1 MHANVLKMLILSTKD
16 SLERKTLMDQCDMLI
31 NPQKMGE
38 RFKLLAIRRFNF
50 NTPIPGFIDSDVVY
64 Q

>member
-1 MHANVLKMLILSTKD
+1 MLILSTKD
-16 SLERKTLMDQCDMLI
+16 SLERKTLIDQCDMLI

>member
-1 MHANVLKMLILSTKD
+1 MLILSTKD
-16 SLERKTLMDQCDMLI
+16 SAERKTLMDQCDMLI

-50 NTPIPGFIDSDVVY
+50 NTAVPGFIESDDVY